1 LPQVEIKEE
10 QNLVEVNISIE
21 VDDDIQLR
29 ELLNHITKEITDSEY
44 RKAEIQQKRKVD
56 LNWVYVD
63 VGRYQWA
70 KNDRT

>member
-1 LPQVEIKEE
+1 MPQVEIKEE